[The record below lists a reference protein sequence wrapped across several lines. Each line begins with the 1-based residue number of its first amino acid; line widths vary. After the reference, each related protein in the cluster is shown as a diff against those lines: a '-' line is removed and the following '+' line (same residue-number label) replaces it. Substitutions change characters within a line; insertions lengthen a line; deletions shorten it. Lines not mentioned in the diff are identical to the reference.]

1 MSEDEGFQVKD
12 RRRLNH
18 EGDLK
23 KEYVE
28 KPKTKPEQIQSE
40 IKAGPSNELD
50 FLSFLMNLSTMA
62 YDALGLSSTSKG
74 INPEDAKYIIDA
86 IGILEEKTKGNL
98 TLQEERTLQ
107 GILYEL
113 RINYTRLTE
122 ELRLD

>member
-1 MSEDEGFQVKD
+1 MNENEGFQVRD
-12 RRRLNH
+12 RRRLNI

-28 KPKTKPEQIQSE
+28 KPKTKPEQIQPE
-40 IKAGPSNELD
+40 IKSSPSNELD
-50 FLSFLMNLSTMA
+50 FLSFLMNLSAMA
-62 YDALGLSSTSKG
+62 YDALGLGSTSKG
-74 INPEDAKYIIDA
+74 INPEDARYIINA

-113 RINYTRLTE
+113 RINYARLIE
-122 ELRLD
+122 ELRPD